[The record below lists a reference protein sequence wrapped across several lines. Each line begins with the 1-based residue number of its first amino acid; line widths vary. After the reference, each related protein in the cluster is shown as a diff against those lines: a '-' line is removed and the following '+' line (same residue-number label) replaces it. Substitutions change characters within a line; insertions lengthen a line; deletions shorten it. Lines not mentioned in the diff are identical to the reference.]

1 MPDKHTNLFTGE
13 QMRSLG
19 AKALPPVKSES
30 GEQEGLAQSW
40 RDEWGRTQGEQ
51 SSALEHMKRTSPFQA
66 APT

>member
-40 RDEWGRTQGEQ
+40 RDE
-51 SSALEHMKRTSPFQA
+51 
-66 APT
+66 